1 VKELEKAGIPATL
14 ICTLTSIAVTVGA
27 NRIIPALGIPHPLG
41 DPKLSPQEEKA
52 ARKNLVAQA
61 IKLLGSAELSQ
72 EKEPRHRGY

>member
-1 VKELEKAGIPATL
+1 VKELEKAGIPAAL

-41 DPKLSPQEEKA
+41 DPRLSTQEEKA

-61 IKLLGSAELSQ
+61 IKLLGSAERSQ
-72 EKEPRHRGY
+72 EKERGHHGY

>member
-14 ICTLTSIAVTVGA
+14 ICTLTSIAATVGA

-41 DPKLSPQEEKA
+41 EPKLSAQEEKA
-52 ARKNLVAQA
+52 ARKNLVTQA
-61 IKLLGSAELSQ
+61 IKLLGSMELSQ